1 MCYDTLAS
9 ISCRNR
15 EYVKAKEYYE
25 KALEIA
31 QEIGDRKQEAR
42 CYERVAQMLSYGND
56 HEYVKAKEFQEK
68 ALAIAQ
74 EIGDKETEA
83 RCYGQL
89 GKFSMMRGFSYEDLV
104 KAKHYLERALVLTR
118 ETGNIESEAEIHFR
132 NLLFGTQHP
141 RG

>member
-1 MCYDTLAS
+1 
-9 ISCRNR
+9 
-15 EYVKAKEYYE
+15 
-25 KALEIA
+25 
-31 QEIGDRKQEAR
+31 
-42 CYERVAQMLSYGND
+42 MLSYGND

-89 GKFSMMRGFSYEDLV
+89 GKFSMMQGFSDEDLV